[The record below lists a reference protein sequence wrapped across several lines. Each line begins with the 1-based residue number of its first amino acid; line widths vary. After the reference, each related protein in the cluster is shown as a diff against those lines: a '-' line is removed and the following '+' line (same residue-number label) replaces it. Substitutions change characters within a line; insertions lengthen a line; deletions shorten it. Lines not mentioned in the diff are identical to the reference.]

1 MKRVLALLCVAVMCI
16 SVAAC
21 GKKDDV
27 DGNVG
32 VAVVDMAD
40 IRQAVVDALG
50 DNYFPNAP
58 ADTEYFEMKFGLTS
72 DMYEDFFAEGPM
84 ISTNVDEI
92 AVVRAKEGKTADV
105 EAALNTYLTNKK
117 NDTCQ
122 YPMNLG
128 KIQAGEVRTFGN
140 YVCLVLLGGSVDGV
154 IEQGDE
160 AVIKHCQ
167 EQNQLAFEAIEATV
181 VQK

>member
-1 MKRVLALLCVAVMCI
+1 MRRVLALLCIAVMCI
-16 SVAAC
+16 SAAAC
-21 GKKDDV
+21 GKKDDA
-27 DGNVG
+27 DGDVS

-128 KIQAGEVRTFGN
+128 KIQAGEVRSIGN
-140 YVCLVLLGGSVDGV
+140 YVCLVLLGGSVDDV